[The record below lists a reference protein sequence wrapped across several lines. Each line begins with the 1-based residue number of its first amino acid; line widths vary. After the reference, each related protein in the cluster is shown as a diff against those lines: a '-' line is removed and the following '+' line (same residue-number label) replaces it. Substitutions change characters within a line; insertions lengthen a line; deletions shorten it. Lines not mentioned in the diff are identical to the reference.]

1 MKEDPTKLTRLHE
14 IVIAIKEISI
24 KIENMKKERE
34 VLVDEFK
41 KVQDE
46 GEELK
51 EA

>member
-1 MKEDPTKLTRLHE
+1 MKEDTLKLIRLHA
-14 IVIAIKEISI
+14 IVTAIKDLSV

-41 KVQDE
+41 RVQDE